1 MASHTCNNPT
11 SKKRRGVL
19 ALACGLFSAQLALG
33 AEPPAPPTEHLKPQ
47 VRAQEVPARIIEVLK
62 RNAIEP
68 FLAEPLVLD
77 EAAVQNA
84 ARIVGGPE
92 DRVLLARG
100 DRAYALGAPG
110 AELILNPDADQYF
123 QIFRHAKPLKDLG
136 TGEVLGYEAQFIGSA
151 RLVRGQST
159 ADTLSEGQTITS
171 AVPASLEITSSKEEL
186 RRGDRLIARPVSP
199 WKDLSAHA
207 PEQDVEAQIISVYGS
222 AVVNAAQNQVVV
234 IDRGAANG
242 LEPGHVLAIQRRGQQ
257 LIDRSQGIPLAL
269 QLPDERNGLALVFLT
284 FEKLSYAL
292 VVEISDTVRIGDR
305 MRKP

>member
-1 MASHTCNNPT
+1 MESRSRNNT
-11 SKKRRGVL
+11 TYKKRRGAL
-19 ALACGLFSAQLALG
+19 ALACGLLSAQLALG
-33 AEPPAPPTEHLKPQ
+33 AEPPPPPTERLRPQ
-47 VRAQEVPARIIEVLK
+47 VRAQEVPVRMFEVIS

-92 DRVLLARG
+92 DRVLFARG

-110 AELILNPDADQYF
+110 AALNLNADVDQYF
-123 QIFRHAKPLKDLG
+123 QIFRHAKPLKNLA

-151 RLVRGQST
+151 RLVRGQSST
-159 ADTLSEGQTITS
+159 DTLLEGKTVTS
-171 AVPASLEITSSKEEL
+171 VVPASLEITSSKEEL
-186 RRGDRLIARPVSP
+186 RRGDRLIARPSSP

-234 IDRGAANG
+234 IDRGTASG
-242 LEPGHVLAIQRRGQQ
+242 LEPGHVLAIQKRGQQ
-257 LIDRSQGIPLAL
+257 LVDRSQETPLAL

-284 FEKLSYAL
+284 FEKLAYAL
-292 VVEISDTVRIGDR
+292 VLDITDTVRVGDR

>member
-1 MASHTCNNPT
+1 MASHTCNKPT

-19 ALACGLFSAQLALG
+19 ALACGLLGAQLALG
-33 AEPPAPPTEHLKPQ
+33 AEPPPPPTERLRPQ
-47 VRAQEVPARIIEVLK
+47 VRAQEVPVRTFEALK
-62 RNAIEP
+62 RSAIEP

-77 EAAVQNA
+77 EAAIQNA

-110 AELILNPDADQYF
+110 AALTLNPDVDQYF
-123 QIFRHAKPLKDLG
+123 HIFRHAKPLKDLG
-136 TGEVLGYEAQFIGSA
+136 TGAILGYEAQFIGSA
-151 RLVRGQST
+151 RLVRGEST
-159 ADTLSEGQTITS
+159 ADTLSEGQTVTS

-186 RRGDRLIARPVSP
+186 RRGDRLIARPASP
-199 WKDLSAHA
+199 WKDLSPHA
-207 PEQDVEAQIISVYGS
+207 PEQAVEAQVISVYGS

-242 LEPGHVLAIQRRGQQ
+242 LEPGHVLAIQKRGQQ
-257 LIDRSQGIPLAL
+257 LVDRSQEAPLAL

-292 VVEISDTVRIGDR
+292 VVEISDTVRVGDR